1 MAATQKKKRRV
12 KIVFRHS
19 STLLKCVILAAIV
32 LSTAAILILRSEIGR
47 TKQEYDDLRGQ
58 AAQQEQKKLRLE
70 DYIKEHGTVEGIKRY
85 AGEVLGLVDPDTT
98 FYDPET
104 ESN

>member
-1 MAATQKKKRRV
+1 MAAMQKKKRRV
-12 KIVFRHS
+12 RIVFRHS

-47 TKQEYDDLRGQ
+47 TKQDYDELRGQ
-58 AAQQEQKKLRLE
+58 AAQQEQKKRRLE
-70 DYIKEHGTVEGIKRY
+70 DFIQQHGTVEGIKRY
-85 AGEVLGLVDPDTT
+85 AAEILGLVDPDTT
-98 FYDPET
+98 FYDPIE